1 MQYTLPWLVKNL
13 LKDGQVPGMTQ
24 TNLTSLVVLLGNNLT
39 QLKQVKKMA
48 PYKMADADHAIGDIL
63 KAVKF
68 LKEANSLKNINVM
81 ELQWLMI
88 ALEDSVSVQP
98 HQDPAFEEEK
108 KDARGADSC

>member
-48 PYKMADADHAIGDIL
+48 PYKMADADRAIGDIL

-68 LKEANSLKNINVM
+68 LKDANSLKNINVM

-88 ALEDSVSVQP
+88 AL
-98 HQDPAFEEEK
+98 
-108 KDARGADSC
+108 